1 MSCDAKALHTLPAL
15 FDIPFVIGSMSTQD
29 LNTELYL
36 KTKADT
42 IRSFSA
48 VLRPFCAC
56 PGDAKALRTLPALF
70 DIRL

>member
-1 MSCDAKALHTLPAL
+1 
-15 FDIPFVIGSMSTQD
+15 MSTQD
-29 LNTELYL
+29 FNTELYL

-42 IRSFSA
+42 IRSSSA